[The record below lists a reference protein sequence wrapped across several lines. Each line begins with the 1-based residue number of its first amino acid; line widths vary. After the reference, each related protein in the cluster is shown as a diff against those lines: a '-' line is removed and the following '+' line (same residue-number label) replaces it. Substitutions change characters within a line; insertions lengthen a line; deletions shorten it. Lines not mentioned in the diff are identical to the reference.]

1 MDHTSR
7 KGEILN
13 VSGLAIEGLEDVV
26 QIGTGGSSRVYRARQ
41 TALDR
46 VVAVKVINAS
56 QDPSVARRFDR
67 ERKAMGRLSSHE
79 GIVPV
84 YSTGVT
90 ATGEPF
96 LVMPYYPDGSLQD
109 QIDAGP
115 VPWQIAV
122 RYVDVAA
129 ETISVA
135 HGAGIVHLDI
145 KPANIL
151 LTPSG
156 APRIADFGI
165 AKLTSST
172 HTARTTGT
180 AFTPA
185 YSAPETFLDGKATPA
200 ADVYGLGATL
210 WALLV
215 GHPPFLAPGDDS
227 NLMAVIGRVVNN
239 PTGQI
244 NHLAPQ
250 QICEVVY
257 KAMEKRPQDRFASAS
272 DFSAAL
278 KQALHSSQNAAVA
291 TSAAA
296 APAPAPAFTGA
307 STQVFAASGP
317 VVSSARTMAPG
328 PGTVQ
333 PHDEPAPIYET
344 APPPGRSLLQN
355 EAEVAPHAVAYRE
368 PVQRAPMVDF
378 DRFRFGPILVALIAL
393 LGMGMLV
400 AWALNRPASDDVAAS
415 ETATPAAPS
424 ITTTTEGI
432 APVEPSVNTLVGS
445 GFGNESGTADQ
456 ESTSTTATTAAVP
469 QTTSTTEATEETTTS
484 SDTTETTLEETT
496 TTEEET
502 TTTTDGTSTT
512 STSQPDGDLQAP
524 ESVEA
529 QMDAM
534 SVQLTWSAPTAG
546 PTPES
551 YVVYRDGEP
560 VATVAS
566 SPYVDQDV
574 PVGERS
580 YRIGSVSQGP
590 DAITVLSS
598 AVRIVVVEPPV
609 EDFAITVTVLRVT
622 DSAITL
628 EITGNQCVAAYR
640 VGYMVTPEAGV
651 PGVPLGPVVEDGL
664 PCPGGQPIR
673 IARLDPATSYDISVT
688 ALNEQEDVAT
698 YDLPAAVV
706 TEP

>member
-1 MDHTSR
+1 MSR

-90 ATGEPF
+90 GTGEPY

-239 PTGQI
+239 PTAQI

-278 KQALHSSQNAAVA
+278 KQALEAGQNTAAN
-291 TSAAA
+291 THAAA
-296 APAPAPAFTGA
+296 APAPVHAGA

-317 VVSSARTMAPG
+317 VVASARTMEPG
-328 PGTVQ
+328 PATVQ
-333 PHDEPAPIYET
+333 PYDEPAPVFET
-344 APPPGRSLLQN
+344 APTPGRSLLQS

-368 PVQRAPMVDF
+368 PVQRTPLVDF
-378 DRFRFGPILVALIAL
+378 DRFRFGPALVGLIAL

-400 AWALNRPASDDVAAS
+400 AWALNRPASDDLATS
-415 ETATPAAPS
+415 ESAVPAAPS
-424 ITTTTEGI
+424 VTTTTE
-432 APVEPSVNTLVGS
+432 AVPAVEPSVNTLIGS
-445 GFGNESGTADQ
+445 GFGNESGTAD
-456 ESTSTTATTAAVP
+456 EDSTSTTATTVEPTTTATTEVE
-469 QTTSTTEATEETTTS
+469 QSSSTETTETTVEETTTTSEDNTTTTEETTT
-484 SDTTETTLEETT
+484 
-496 TTEEET
+496 
-502 TTTTDGTSTT
+502 T
-512 STSQPDGDLQAP
+512 STSEPQGELQAP
-524 ESVEA
+524 EGVDA
-529 QMDAM
+529 QMDGT
-534 SVQLTWSAPTAG
+534 SVQLTWTAPTSG
-546 PTPES
+546 PAPES

-560 VATVAS
+560 VANVDS
-566 SPYVDQDV
+566 SPYSDDDV
-574 PVGERS
+574 PLGERS
-580 YRIGSVSQGP
+580 YRIGSVSEGP
-590 DAITVLSS
+590 DAVTVLSS
-598 AVRIVVVEPPV
+598 AVRIVVVEQPV
-609 EDFAITVTVLRVT
+609 EEFAITVTVLRVT
-622 DSAITL
+622 SGAITL
-628 EITGNQCVAAYR
+628 EITGNQCVSAYR
-640 VGYMVTPEAGV
+640 VGYMVTPE
-651 PGVPLGPVVEDGL
+651 PGEPGAPLGPVVEDGL
-664 PCPGGQPIR
+664 PCPGQPIR
-673 IARLDPATSYDISVT
+673 IAGLDADTSYDISVT
-688 ALNEQEDVAT
+688 ALNELGESAT
-698 YDLPAAVV
+698 YPLPTPVI
-706 TEP
+706 TQP